1 MLNLY
6 TGNGIEGSNPSLST
20 KFWARL
26 AQLDRALDYESK
38 GQWFESTSE
47 HRNVVDERFM
57 TQALQLAREA
67 EQLGEV
73 PVGAVVVVGGEVV
86 GRGYN
91 RREVDADPLSHA
103 ELKAIAEASQ
113 KLKSWRL
120 SEATLYVTLE
130 PCTMCAGAL
139 IQARLGRLV
148 FGAMDPK
155 AGAVGSLYDL
165 LADKRLN
172 HEVEVTRGV
181 MEVEC
186 GKILKDFFVALRGRK
201 KTKE

>member
-1 MLNLY
+1 MRSIKEQGATVALRCDEPRGTEKADSQFMAQAL
-6 TGNGIEGSNPSLST
+6 E
-20 KFWARL
+20 L
-26 AQLDRALDYESK
+26 AQ
-38 GQWFESTSE
+38 
-47 HRNVVDERFM
+47 
-57 TQALQLAREA
+57 EA
-67 EQLGEV
+67 GRLGEV

-103 ELKAIAEASQ
+103 ELKAIAQASQ
-113 KLKSWRL
+113 ALKSWRL
-120 SEATLYVTLE
+120 SDATLYVTLE

-165 LADKRLN
+165 LKDERHN
-172 HEVEVTRGV
+172 HQVPVTRGV
-181 MEVEC
+181 MELEC
-186 GKILKDFFVALRGRK
+186 SKILKDFFVALRGRK
-201 KTKE
+201 KSLTVR